1 MRAALGA
8 TFAVLVLLVAG
19 CGGDEESAA
28 PETATTAPAATTTT
42 TTADGECANVEAPAP
57 REDGGATQPTERLDP
72 EKTWTLRFETSCG
85 AFVVTLDTTA
95 APATSASLVSLAEQG
110 YFDDTVFHR
119 IVPGFV
125 IQGGDPTQSGT
136 GGPGYSTVDPPA
148 QGTGY
153 VQGVVAMAKTQAE
166 PAGTSGSQF
175 FIVTGEDIGLP
186 PDYAVVGEVTEG
198 LDVVELIGT
207 LGDPAT
213 EQPLRPIAI
222 ESVTASSS

>member
-1 MRAALGA
+1 MRTARAALIVVVA
-8 TFAVLVLLVAG
+8 LLLAG
-19 CGGDEESAA
+19 CAGGDESTA
-28 PETATTAPAATTTT
+28 PETTAPAATSTA
-42 TTADGECANVEAPAP
+42 ADGCESVEAPP
-57 REDGGATQPTERLDP
+57 VREDGGATQPTERLDP
-72 EKTWTLRFETSCG
+72 EKTWTLRFATSCG
-85 AFVVTLDTTA
+85 DFVVTLDTTS
-95 APATSASLVSLAEQG
+95 APATAASLVSLAEQG

-125 IQGGDPTQSGT
+125 IQGGDPTQSGS

-148 QGTGY
+148 PTAGY
-153 VQGVVAMAKTQAE
+153 TKGVVAMAKTQDE

-175 FIVTGEDIGLP
+175 FVVTGDDVGLP

-213 EQPLRPIAI
+213 EQPLQPIVV
-222 ESVTASSS
+222 ESVTVSSS

>member
-1 MRAALGA
+1 MRAALAA
-8 TFAVLVLLVAG
+8 TLAVLVLLLAG

-28 PETATTAPAATTTT
+28 PDTTEPAATTTT
-42 TTADGECANVEAPAP
+42 TTEGGCANVEAPAA

-85 AFVVTLDTTA
+85 AFVVTLDTTS
-95 APATSASLVSLAEQG
+95 APATSASLVSLAEDG
-110 YFDDTVFHR
+110 FFDDTVFHR

-125 IQGGDPTQSGT
+125 IQGGDPTQSGS
-136 GGPGYSTVDPPA
+136 GGPGYSTVDAPA
-148 QGTGY
+148 DSARY
-153 VQGVVAMAKTQAE
+153 SKGVVAMAKTAAE

-175 FIVTGEDIGLP
+175 FVVTGDDVALP
-186 PDYAVVGEVTEG
+186 PDYAIVGEVTEG
-198 LDVVELIGT
+198 LDVVELIGS

-213 EQPLRPIAI
+213 EQPVQPIVV